1 MSSVPLNK
9 GRLSVRNPPYP
20 AAEYVYIGEKKLDL
34 WIADVCAI
42 TLFVAKFLPNERAFL
57 ETNDS

>member
-1 MSSVPLNK
+1 VSSVPLNK

-42 TLFVAKFLPNERAFL
+42 NLFVTKFLPNERAFR
-57 ETNDS
+57 ETHDS